1 MGRKRERAEP
11 TGSSSSSRSSSS
23 TEVSLSWQP
32 DDAATAAAAA
42 LLDNLEETEFDVP
55 LRLDASTS
63 AASAS
68 GPPLAEL
75 EAARLLA
82 MRTLSE
88 IFRDKCSVLGAKKH
102 YAHFEAWL
110 WAARAESMTSGV
122 VPPIPHAGAAAREE
136 LITKLTAAGLSE
148 LAACAASDALQSRAF
163 GLCEGLKRT
172 GTAASAQPPSRPAVT
187 VRRLQA
193 AASTDTLVL
202 SCGGVDVEVG
212 AAHLAK
218 LQSLF
223 RASAARRE
231 KKRKKNQKKKQKEKD
246 SKAAAS
252 PATSQHPPPTA
263 TLAPTAAPTL
273 PLPPTPRAADAADSA
288 DSFLEAAFCTLA
300 RLQTLQGGSAL
311 AGGMQAA
318 CPGAAFDVLRRELGV
333 TCECFAS
340 PLNCRFVRFCSASA
354 DVDRAFGSEG
364 SFFSF
369 RPASGAFL
377 ANPPFVPATVLA
389 MAARIDELLADAD
402 ANADADAERRQQ
414 LTFVVVIPR
423 WPDDAGWKALSDSR
437 HATCVLTLPRSKHCY
452 IDGGQQY
459 GRRATPLRLSNHDSS
474 VFFLQSAAAAS
485 ARPVTAQTRQALL
498 EAFRAG
504 FGSSGAS
511 SSTET

>member
-1 MGRKRERAEP
+1 M
-11 TGSSSSSRSSSS
+11 
-23 TEVSLSWQP
+23 
-32 DDAATAAAAA
+32 
-42 LLDNLEETEFDVP
+42 
-55 LRLDASTS
+55 RLDASTG
-63 AASAS
+63 AAWT
-68 GPPLAEL
+68 GEPPWAEL

-82 MRTLSE
+82 IRTLSE
-88 IFRDKCSVLGAKKH
+88 VFQDKCSALGAKKH

-110 WAARAESMTSGV
+110 WAARAESMASGV
-122 VPPIPHAGAAAREE
+122 VPPIPHVGAAAREE
-136 LITKLTAAGLSE
+136 LTAKLISAGLSE
-148 LAACAASDALQSRAF
+148 LAACAACDALQSRAY

-172 GTAASAQPPSRPAVT
+172 AAAARSPSRPAVT

-193 AASTDTLVL
+193 ATMDTLVL
-202 SCGGVDVEVG
+202 SCDGVDVEVG
-212 AAHLAK
+212 TAHLAK
-218 LQSLF
+218 LQALF

-231 KKRKKNQKKKQKEKD
+231 KKRKKNQKKKQKQKD
-246 SKAAAS
+246 GAAAEPANS
-252 PATSQHPPPTA
+252 EQTPATP
-263 TLAPTAAPTL
+263 APTPAPAQPLL
-273 PLPPTPRAADAADSA
+273 PSSGAADATDATDADNA
-288 DSFLEAAFCTLA
+288 FLEAAFCALA

-340 PLNCRFVRFCSASA
+340 PLNCRYLRFCSASA

-364 SFFSF
+364 SFFAF

-389 MAARIDELLADAD
+389 MAARIDELLAAAD
-402 ANADADAERRQQ
+402 AGTERRQQ
-414 LTFVVVIPR
+414 LTFVVIIPR
-423 WPDDAGWKALSDSR
+423 WPDDAGWRALSDSR

-452 IDGGQQY
+452 LDGGQQY

-498 EAFRAG
+498 EAFIAG
-504 FGSSGAS
+504 FGSSSVSGA
-511 SSTET
+511 ET